1 ICGKPVFALQRG
13 TIYIVV
19 LFSTTC
25 PHCPKTIA
33 DLGQLLEKYGDT
45 GVVELQPWS
54 GLQRL
59 TRPARGWTRG

>member
-1 ICGKPVFALQRG
+1 MLTWICGKPVFALQRG

-45 GVVELQPWS
+45 GVVELQP
-54 GLQRL
+54 
-59 TRPARGWTRG
+59 